1 MITKAEKTDELEESA
16 CSNVTAFSYQFKD
29 DLKITTAKKNG
40 IIDDADEDA
49 DFDRN
54 DLDDQDIQVSVMKDT
69 TEGGKI

>member
-1 MITKAEKTDELEESA
+1 MITNTEKTDDLEESA

-40 IIDDADEDA
+40 IDDADEDP

-54 DLDDQDIQVSVMKDT
+54 DLDDQDIQVGVRNGESPGQK
-69 TEGGKI
+69 